1 MTAGSL
7 FWEGPLTTEMPDR
20 SWELRCR
27 RRTDCLREAVRTSI
41 AGIYRQMARLTD
53 RILKGSRPQDLPT
66 EQATIFELVINA
78 KTAKILGLVVPP
90 TMPTLHSLTSGSR
103 PSAQSR
109 ALTSHSDRSGS
120 QCRTPWRGTLQFTNT
135 GPICRQES
143 YRPTIGI
150 WRHRLRERFPN
161 AGQIGA
167 VVCEIVAQTW
177 SRSCPDP
184 CKCRRNGRR
193 DCVRPSN
200 ALP

>member
-78 KTAKILGLVVPP
+78 RRPRYLGLWFHPP
-90 TMPTLHSLTSGSR
+90 CLLCTRSRQDRGLPLSLG
-103 PSAQSR
+103 
-109 ALTSHSDRSGS
+109 H
-120 QCRTPWRGTLQFTNT
+120 
-135 GPICRQES
+135 
-143 YRPTIGI
+143 
-150 WRHRLRERFPN
+150 
-161 AGQIGA
+161 
-167 VVCEIVAQTW
+167 
-177 SRSCPDP
+177 
-184 CKCRRNGRR
+184 
-193 DCVRPSN
+193 
-200 ALP
+200 

>member
-7 FWEGPLTTEMPDR
+7 FWEGPLTTEIPDR

-41 AGIYRQMARLTD
+41 TGIYRQMARLTD

-143 YRPTIGI
+143 WRYRSADRRG
-150 WRHRLRERFPN
+150 ERSSFNP
-161 AGQIGA
+161 IH
-167 VVCEIVAQTW
+167 
-177 SRSCPDP
+177 
-184 CKCRRNGRR
+184 
-193 DCVRPSN
+193 
-200 ALP
+200 